1 MKIRSVTLDDLDEL
15 MDLERKVFKENAFS
29 KKLMESLIS
38 SDTFFLKIEHTSK
51 KYSLV
56 GFIIAIQ
63 DREDQVNIINFLI
76 DPEYQNKGYGTLLF
90 KETLNLLHKLKGIR
104 KIVLNVQV
112 SNSRA
117 ITLYEKFNFRKNPRE
132 IKNYYQSGESAFF
145 MELNLDSS

>member
-1 MKIRSVTLDDLDEL
+1 MKIRSVTLDDLNEV
-15 MDLERKVFKENAFS
+15 MDLEHKVFKENAFS

-56 GFIIAIQ
+56 GFIIAIR

-76 DPEYQNKGYGTLLF
+76 DPKYQNKGYGTLLF
-90 KETLNLLHKLKGIR
+90 KETLNLLHKVKGIR

-117 ITLYEKFNFRKNPRE
+117 INLYKKFNFRKNPRE

-145 MELNLDSS
+145 MELNLDSP

>member
-1 MKIRSVTLDDLDEL
+1 MKIRSVTLDDLDEV

-29 KKLMESLIS
+29 KKFMESLIS

-76 DPEYQNKGYGTLLF
+76 DPKYQNKGYGTLLF
-90 KETLNLLHKLKGIR
+90 KETLSLLHKLKGIR
-104 KIVLNVQV
+104 RIVLNVQV

-117 ITLYEKFNFRKNPRE
+117 INLYEKFNFRKNPRE

>member
-1 MKIRSVTLDDLDEL
+1 MKIRNVTLDDLNEV
-15 MDLERKVFKENAFS
+15 MDLEHKVFKENAFS

-38 SDTFFLKIEHTSK
+38 SDTFFLKIEHTGK

-76 DPEYQNKGYGTLLF
+76 DPKYQNKGYGTLLF
-90 KETLNLLHKLKGIR
+90 KETLNLLHKVKGIR

-117 ITLYEKFNFRKNPRE
+117 INLYEKFNFRKNPRK
-132 IKNYYQSGESAFF
+132 IKNYYQSGESAYF
-145 MELNLDSS
+145 MQLNLDSP

>member
-1 MKIRSVTLDDLDEL
+1 MKIRSVTLDDLDEV

-29 KKLMESLIS
+29 KKFMESLIS

-76 DPEYQNKGYGTLLF
+76 DPKYQNKGYGTLLF
-90 KETLNLLHKLKGIR
+90 KETLSLLHKLKGIR
-104 KIVLNVQV
+104 RIVLNVQV

>member
-1 MKIRSVTLDDLDEL
+1 MKIRSVTLDDLDEV

-76 DPEYQNKGYGTLLF
+76 DPKYQNKGYGTLLF
-90 KETLNLLHKLKGIR
+90 KETLNLLHKVKGIR

-117 ITLYEKFNFRKNPRE
+117 INLYEKFNFRKNPRE

-145 MELNLDSS
+145 MQLNLDSP

>member
-1 MKIRSVTLDDLDEL
+1 MKIRSVTLDDLDEV
-15 MDLERKVFKENAFS
+15 MYLERKVFKENAFS

-56 GFIIAIQ
+56 GFIIALQ

-76 DPEYQNKGYGTLLF
+76 DPKYQNKGYGTLLF
-90 KETLNLLHKLKGIR
+90 KETLSLLHKLKGIR